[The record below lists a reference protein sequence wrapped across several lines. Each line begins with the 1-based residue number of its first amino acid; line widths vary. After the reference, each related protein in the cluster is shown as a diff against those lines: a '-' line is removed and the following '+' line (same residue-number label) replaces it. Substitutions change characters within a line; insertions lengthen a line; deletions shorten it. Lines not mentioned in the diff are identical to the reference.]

1 MDTNDVDNPAADM
14 EMSATEA
21 AAYLSGLVGY
31 SVSAEVLD
39 SLNALGRG
47 PVADNSSQNP
57 VYRRSALD
65 AFLREN
71 GTDPMTWMA
80 GAFRNFADQYHAVA
94 ADHPELQSDDLADR
108 AEKLRSY
115 DGDDWD
121 PDQAK

>member
-1 MDTNDVDNPAADM
+1 MDTNDMENPAADT

-21 AAYLSGLVGY
+21 AAYLGRLVGY

-47 PVADNSSQNP
+47 PVAENRGQGL

-71 GTDPMTWMA
+71 GTDPMTWVA
-80 GAFRNFADQYHAVA
+80 GAFRNFADQYDAVA
-94 ADHPELQSDDLADR
+94 ADHPELQSEDLVRRVD
-108 AEKLRSY
+108 KLRSQ
-115 DGDDWD
+115 DRDDWD
-121 PDQAK
+121 PDKAK